1 MLTSCPVMEHK
12 IFKDVRFLEKFL
24 SLKPLMSNFCILKG
38 NTVPWNGTSTLVP
51 EMDKFTIIY
60 QLKYDLL

>member
-1 MLTSCPVMEHK
+1 MSTLCPVMEHK
-12 IFKDVRFLEKFL
+12 IFKDVRFYREIFF

-60 QLKYDLL
+60 